1 MLTLVK
7 WFTYIQLLV
16 TWIIATALMH
26 CFVLFFLKRRV
37 VLDKIVKV
45 DTNLLK
51 LLFKQLDMLG
61 IGVKFQIKESVS

>member
-1 MLTLVK
+1 M
-7 WFTYIQLLV
+7 
-16 TWIIATALMH
+16 WIIAIALMH
-26 CFVLFFLKRRV
+26 CFFFFLKRRV